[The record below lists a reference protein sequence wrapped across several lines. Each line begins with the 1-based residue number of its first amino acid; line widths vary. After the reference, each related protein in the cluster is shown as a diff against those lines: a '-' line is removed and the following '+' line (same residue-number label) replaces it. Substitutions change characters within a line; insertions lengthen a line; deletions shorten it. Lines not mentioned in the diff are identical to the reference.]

1 MKKLVFAGIAIG
13 TIVIA
18 AALWARMEKTRI
30 QENSRGV
37 EVVPVIRRDI
47 GTTVKATGVIKPMV
61 GATSAL

>member
-1 MKKLVFAGIAIG
+1 M
-13 TIVIA
+13 VIT

-37 EVVPVIRRDI
+37 EVVPVIRRDN
-47 GTTVKATGVIKPMV
+47 GPMVKAAGVIKPMV